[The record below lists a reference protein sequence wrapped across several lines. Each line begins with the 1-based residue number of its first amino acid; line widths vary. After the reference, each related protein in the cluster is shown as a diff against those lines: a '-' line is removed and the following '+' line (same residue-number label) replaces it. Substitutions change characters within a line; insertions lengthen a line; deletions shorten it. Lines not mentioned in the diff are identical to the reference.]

1 MKLKIFIVF
10 LITIFLYLTTTFLI
24 SFINISNYVAN
35 DNSKLLDNYVYKNVL
50 KKNLNK
56 NINYYIENNLDNIEF
71 EFLIKDK
78 NLEFS
83 GNLSKEFVLKNF
95 QKVSSLLSSDLTN
108 PKIMLYFYKNSNE
121 INIYFNKL
129 LLNFGNYSFD
139 EYLKENKKN
148 NYKNKKIEK
157 NNNEKTISEKNNI
170 NNNEILIA
178 KIKRLL
184 KKIKATKYFFFSSP
198 INFKLS
204 VIHQEI
210 PFTVIFRFNG
220 FYWKISDIVI
230 TYKLINS

>member
-10 LITIFLYLTTTFLI
+10 SITIFLYLTTTFLI

-56 NINYYIENNLDNIEF
+56 NINYYIENNLDNIDF

-129 LLNFGNYSFD
+129 LLNFGIYSFD

-157 NNNEKTISEKNNI
+157 NNNDLSKYNT
-170 NNNEILIA
+170 
-178 KIKRLL
+178 LL
-184 KKIKATKYFFFSSP
+184 KLYDRANI
-198 INFKLS
+198 IN
-204 VIHQEI
+204 E
-210 PFTVIFRFNG
+210 
-220 FYWKISDIVI
+220 
-230 TYKLINS
+230 LI